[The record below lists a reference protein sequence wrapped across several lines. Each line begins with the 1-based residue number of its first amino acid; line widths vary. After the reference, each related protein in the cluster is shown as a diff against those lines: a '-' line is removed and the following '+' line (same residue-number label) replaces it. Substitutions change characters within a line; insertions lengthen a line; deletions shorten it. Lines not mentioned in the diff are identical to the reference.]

1 MRTFQPLKQQMNRH
15 LMKKSNAI
23 GNPSFA
29 PVVISALLFA
39 QKEKKKIPKLT
50 NLTQNGSFAPLNLL
64 VWPKT

>member
-1 MRTFQPLKQQMNRH
+1 MRTFQPLKQQMNRD

-39 QKEKKKIPKLT
+39 QKEKKNPQIDKFIPKWII
-50 NLTQNGSFAPLNLL
+50 SCS
-64 VWPKT
+64 